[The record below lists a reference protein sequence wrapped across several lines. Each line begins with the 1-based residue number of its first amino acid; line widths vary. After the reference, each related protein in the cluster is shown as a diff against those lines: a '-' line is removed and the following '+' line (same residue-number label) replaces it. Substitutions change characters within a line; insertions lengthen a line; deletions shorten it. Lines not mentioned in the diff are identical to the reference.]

1 MKNPKFTFFVE
12 SAKAGLIKKDIRK
25 AIVNPEKLE
34 RTTKPLC
41 SDLMRQTQ
49 SLDAC
54 LDSIWRR
61 CT

>member
-1 MKNPKFTFFVE
+1 MKNPKLAFFVA
-12 SAKAGLIKKDIRK
+12 SAKSGLIKKEIRK

-34 RTTKPLC
+34 RPKPIC

>member
-1 MKNPKFTFFVE
+1 MKNPSLAIFRV
-12 SAKAGLIKKDIRK
+12 SKKIGTEVKEIRK
-25 AIVNPEKLE
+25 PIEPMRRATPD
-34 RTTKPLC
+34 TATC

-54 LDSIWRR
+54 LDSIWRK